1 MGALGLLLPPLTG
14 IAVWLAVAAA
24 VGLVLVQ
31 IGGLALRL
39 SRGEFQDIW
48 LDIVL
53 LALAAVTVWL
63 ATTWL

>member
-1 MGALGLLLPPLTG
+1 MGALGPHRPSLTG
-14 IAVWLAVAAA
+14 IAVWLAAA

-31 IGGLALRL
+31 IGSLALHL
-39 SRGEFQDIW
+39 FRGEFRDIW